1 MKKSFLTFIVFL
13 AFGLSTK
20 AQNCDPAN
28 LPWLQTLLQ
37 ETCQPFSC
45 ALHFYQ
51 ADYNGSV
58 VFYNDLNPMCA
69 DFPVIV
75 YKCDGTIFCQS
86 GGFSG
91 GDCPPNLFN
100 EFTNI
105 QQLPSPCGGCID
117 PSLINPNA
125 ICPLI
130 YAPVCGCNGITY
142 DNDCIAT
149 NAGGVTSW
157 TPGECGS
164 SNCINPAQI
173 DSTQAC
179 PDIYMPV
186 CGCDGV
192 TYSNECDATY
202 YGGVTTFTSGVCNG
216 GNCQAAFAI
225 SDSLGMFY
233 FTDQSSSTS
242 AIAEWKWVIGDT
254 VKQTQNATYYAG
266 ISPIAFQINVC
277 LTITTTDGCTSTACD
292 VFSPPSCY
300 LYPNFTY
307 TAQGKNVY
315 FTNTSVGL
323 GGPINYE
330 WTFGDGGVISSL
342 QNPIHVYANYGTYN
356 VCLTIG
362 GGVQGCGSE
371 QYCRQITI
379 DPAQSLTTIAQQYNI
394 RIYPSYLTET
404 LQINYQL
411 KNKELVSI
419 DLYDINGKLV
429 RNITHTEQN
438 AGTHNTQISQLS
450 NLVSGIYLVRIQTPT
465 FSYTQKVV
473 K

>member
-1 MKKSFLTFIVFL
+1 M
-13 AFGLSTK
+13 
-20 AQNCDPAN
+20 
-28 LPWLQTLLQ
+28 
-37 ETCQPFSC
+37 
-45 ALHFYQ
+45 
-51 ADYNGSV
+51 
-58 VFYNDLNPMCA
+58 
-69 DFPVIV
+69 
-75 YKCDGTIFCQS
+75 
-86 GGFSG
+86 
-91 GDCPPNLFN
+91 
-100 EFTNI
+100 
-105 QQLPSPCGGCID
+105 
-117 PSLINPNA
+117 
-125 ICPLI
+125 
-130 YAPVCGCNGITY
+130 PVCGCN
-142 DNDCIAT
+142 
-149 NAGGVTSW
+149 
-157 TPGECGS
+157 
-164 SNCINPAQI
+164 
-173 DSTQAC
+173 
-179 PDIYMPV
+179 
-186 CGCDGV
+186 GV
-192 TYSNECDATY
+192 TYSNECEATY
-202 YGGVTTFTSGVCNG
+202 YGGVTAFTSGACNG
-216 GNCQAAFAI
+216 GTCQAAFAI
-225 SDSLGMFY
+225 SDSLGLFY
-233 FTDQSSSTS
+233 FTDQSTSTAS
-242 AIAEWKWVIGDT
+242 IAEWKWVIGDT

-315 FTNTSVGL
+315 FTDASVGL
-323 GGPINYE
+323 GGPTNYE

-356 VCLTIG
+356 VCLTISG
-362 GGVQGCGSE
+362 GIQGCGSE

-419 DLYDINGKLV
+419 DLYDISGKLV

-450 NLVSGIYLVRIQTPT
+450 NLVSGVYLVRIQTPT